1 MRILLVDPDP
11 ASRSVIASWLEEFFG
26 HVSIEQASSA
36 TEALQAIHTQRPDLV
51 MAAHPLTTPGG
62 IELSAL
68 IKARPNPPVIVLLT
82 QGCAAGLDL
91 QCRAAGVDLLL
102 EKRHLQSRLV
112 AFLQRRFPKVWAEGV
127 TARSL
132 ASCR

>member
-1 MRILLVDPDP
+1 MRILLVDPDA
-11 ASRSVIASWLEEFFG
+11 ASRNVIASWLDEFFS
-26 HVSIEQASSA
+26 HILMEQTPSA
-36 TEALQAIHTQRPDLV
+36 TEALQAINKRSPDLV
-51 MAAHPLTTPGG
+51 MAAHPLAAPGG
-62 IELSAL
+62 VELSAL

-102 EKRHLQSRLV
+102 EKRHLQSRLLG
-112 AFLQRRFPKVWAEGV
+112 FLQRRFPKVWAEGV

>member
-1 MRILLVDPDP
+1 MRILLVDPD
-11 ASRSVIASWLEEFFG
+11 ATSRRVIASWLDEFFG
-26 HVSIEQASSA
+26 HVSIDQASSA
-36 TEALQAIHTQRPDLV
+36 TEALQAIHTDCPDLV
-51 MAAHPLTTPGG
+51 MAAYPLATPGG
-62 IELSAL
+62 VELSAL

-82 QGCAAGLDL
+82 LRCATGLDL
-91 QCRAAGVDLLL
+91 QIRDLLL
-102 EKRHLQSRLV
+102 EKRHLQSRLL